1 MKKQSACLTFA
12 QPKKAP
18 GMKLLEI
25 LATLL
30 QRLER
35 GGQPQ
40 GVPVLIR
47 EKWNN
52 EMPEMCQQPASA
64 SSDIYRIKPRTHD
77 IAQRYHGRCVDP
89 AEIPLHRH
97 GRHSAAR

>member
-1 MKKQSACLTFA
+1 
-12 QPKKAP
+12 
-18 GMKLLEI
+18 MKLLEI

-77 IAQRYHGRCVDP
+77 IAPRYHGRCVDP